1 MVNLHWIVLKWEHLS
16 LYLLNDPRIWNYS
29 VLIKIYINIGLFYY
43 AGHGFKMQE
52 SYMLAVNAPESYLRK
67 DAIYESELLAILLQ
81 NDPAFLVTI
90 LDMCQ
95 TVPPK

>member
-1 MVNLHWIVLKWEHLS
+1 MVNYYKYIIRK
-16 LYLLNDPRIWNYS
+16 YS
-29 VLIKIYINIGLFYY
+29 ALIKIYINIGLFYY

-52 SYMLAVNAPESYLRK
+52 SYMLAVDAPKSYLRK
-67 DAIYESELLAILLQ
+67 DAICESELLAISLK
-81 NDPAFLVTI
+81 NDPALLVTI

>member
-1 MVNLHWIVLKWEHLS
+1 MYIYKFSVCKNIVNS
-16 LYLLNDPRIWNYS
+16 
-29 VLIKIYINIGLFYY
+29 KICVNIGLFYY

-52 SYMLAVNAPESYLRK
+52 SYMLAINAPESYLRK
-67 DAIYESELLAILLQ
+67 DAICENELLATLLQ
-81 NDPAFLVTI
+81 NDPALLVTI

>member
-1 MVNLHWIVLKWEHLS
+1 MVSYCKYTE
-16 LYLLNDPRIWNYS
+16 IWKYNT
-29 VLIKIYINIGLFYY
+29 LIETYINVGLFYY

-52 SYMLAVNAPESYLRK
+52 SYMLAIDAPESYLRK
-67 DAIYESELLAILLQ
+67 DAICESELLAILLQ
-81 NDPAFLVTI
+81 NDPALLVTI

>member
-1 MVNLHWIVLKWEHLS
+1 MCIA
-16 LYLLNDPRIWNYS
+16 
-29 VLIKIYINIGLFYY
+29 GLFYY

-52 SYMLAVNAPESYLRK
+52 GYMLAVDAPESYLRK
-67 DAIYESELLAILLQ
+67 DAICESELLAMLLQ
-81 NDPAFLVTI
+81 NDPALLITI

>member
-1 MVNLHWIVLKWEHLS
+1 M
-16 LYLLNDPRIWNYS
+16 YLL
-29 VLIKIYINIGLFYY
+29 KFGTNIGLFYY

-52 SYMLAVNAPESYLRK
+52 SYMLAIDAPASYLRK
-67 DAIYESELLAILLQ
+67 DAICESELLAMLLQ
-81 NDPAFLVTI
+81 NDPTLLVAI